1 MSTVSPTRLALA
13 SHASLTRLSSGRLS
27 QAIPDIVTYGSVSYY
42 VGALVMLVGVVLPL
56 AYIVLKNKN
65 VRGDVALSPSMRASL
80 TLAL

>member
-1 MSTVSPTRLALA
+1 MSTVSPTRLA
-13 SHASLTRLSSGRLS
+13 SLRTHHSLGLSSGRLS